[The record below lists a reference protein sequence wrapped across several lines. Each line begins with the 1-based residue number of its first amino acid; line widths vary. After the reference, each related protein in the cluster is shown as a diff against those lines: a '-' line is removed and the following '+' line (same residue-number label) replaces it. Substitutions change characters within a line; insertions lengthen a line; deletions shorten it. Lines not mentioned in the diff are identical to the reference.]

1 MCVPILKGAGF
12 RSFNRHM
19 DKSGKGF
26 PALNNLFFR
35 SENKSEKRL

>member
-1 MCVPILKGAGF
+1 MKRVAF
-12 RSFNRHM
+12 RGFNRHM